1 VSKRR
6 KAPVV
11 AASKPRAARPSV
23 PAPPKPSTDPYEA
36 AGAEAAY
43 ELHLAAALALD
54 PREVTVW
61 NASANVA
68 LHNARVGVE
77 AVLAE
82 KEALAADP
90 DAPRVDAARIAR
102 VPAVAEALVFATRRV
117 ANVVEA
123 AGEVKPLVARAYEL
137 RELLLTGAVA
147 LTRAKVLDPKL
158 VALIQSGTG
167 PVDCAQD
174 CIDLAALFRANADAI
189 GGRTAVTADDL
200 REAAALGTRLLA
212 TLKPEGI
219 AADASRSEKAAEAA
233 SVRDRMGSL
242 LAREYGYVAKIGGYR
257 WGHALSDHV
266 PPLRSRSTAGRSSV
280 AEAPAPPAE
289 PVKPS

>member
-1 VSKRR
+1 MSNRR

-11 AASKPRAARPSV
+11 TASKPRAARPSV
-23 PAPPKPSTDPYEA
+23 PAPPKPASDPYEA

-43 ELHLAAALALD
+43 EIHLAAALALD

-61 NASANVA
+61 NASATVA
-68 LHNARVGVE
+68 LHNARVGVA

-82 KEALAADP
+82 KDALAADP
-90 DAPRVDAARIAR
+90 DAPRVDVARIER
-102 VPAVAEALVFATRRV
+102 VPSIAEALVFATRRV

-123 AGEVKPLVARAYEL
+123 AGEAKPLVARAYEL
-137 RELLLTGAVA
+137 RELLLTSAVA
-147 LTRAKVLDPKL
+147 LSHAKALDAKA
-158 VALIQSGTG
+158 VALIQRGTG
-167 PVDCAQD
+167 PLDCAQD
-174 CIDLAALFRANADAI
+174 CIDLAALFRANTDRI

-200 REAAALGTRLLA
+200 REAAALGTKLLA

-219 AADASRSEKAAEAA
+219 AADGSRGQKAAEAA

-257 WGHALSDHV
+257 WGHALAEHV
-266 PPLRSRSTAGRSSV
+266 PPLRSRSVTQSGA
-280 AEAPAPPAE
+280 AQEPPS
-289 PVKPS
+289 PT